1 MRLQKY
7 HVKEGFLK
15 RRDQSCPESYSGC
28 FGILREFAL
37 NIGYINATN
46 ILGKINAIK
55 SFSGTGQVMN
65 PLLEGVD
72 FFGTNEHIS
81 SHKIKKESSMVIES
95 SLRTAD
101 VQFFLFVSSITTQQF
116 NKYTTDQ

>member
-37 NIGYINATN
+37 NVGYINATN

-65 PLLEGVD
+65 
-72 FFGTNEHIS
+72 
-81 SHKIKKESSMVIES
+81 
-95 SLRTAD
+95 
-101 VQFFLFVSSITTQQF
+101 SIA
-116 NKYTTDQ
+116 

>member
-7 HVKEGFLK
+7 HLKEGFLK

-37 NIGYINATN
+37 NIGFINATN

-55 SFSGTGQVMN
+55 SFSRTGQVMN
-65 PLLEGVD
+65 
-72 FFGTNEHIS
+72 
-81 SHKIKKESSMVIES
+81 
-95 SLRTAD
+95 
-101 VQFFLFVSSITTQQF
+101 SIA
-116 NKYTTDQ
+116 